1 MALTELQ
8 LPTLEKLK
16 HSLIVIATE
25 DKRRML
31 RITEVVEFLN
41 TMDAADLDT
50 LLVPQAIRDE
60 LVDLR
65 TALNEKISLFNGN
78 AVTPT
83 VNHRLVIDTVS
94 YTHLTLPTILLV

>member
-16 HSLIVIATE
+16 NSLIAIATE

-31 RITEVVEFLN
+31 RITEVSEFLN
-41 TMDAADLDT
+41 TMDTTDLDAMV
-50 LLVPQAIRDE
+50 VPQEIRDE
-60 LVDLR
+60 LIDLR
-65 TALNEKISLFNGN
+65 TVLNEKISLFNGN

-83 VNHRLVIDTVS
+83 VNHRDAINKIREMMVV
-94 YTHLTLPTILLV
+94 